1 MESLAPNLKLLV
13 GASLGAKLISHAGG
27 LKRLATYPSSTVQ
40 IMGAE
45 KALFRHLKSGDRP
58 PKYGLIYQHPQIRGA
73 KWWNRGKIARM
84 LASKISLACRKDIFT
99 KDFDP
104 NIYDEFI
111 ENINALEL
119 ANTADHIYYL
129 SYWKKG
135 SEFMSFTLEPLTQ
148 KHIASYLSENFP
160 EIDELYPNWTRHF
173 VRNFLELPDAIF
185 KSWYAHDQQNE
196 IGFSK
201 YSSLQ
206 PYTYMIEIQD
216 AVNQLFKRLGL
227 KSVVSQS

>member
-1 MESLAPNLKLLV
+1 MSC
-13 GASLGAKLISHAGG
+13 
-27 LKRLATYPSSTVQ
+27 T
-40 IMGAE
+40 E
-45 KALFRHLKSGDRP
+45 KK
-58 PKYGLIYQHPQIRGA
+58 
-73 KWWNRGKIARM
+73 
-84 LASKISLACRKDIFT
+84 
-99 KDFDP
+99 
-104 NIYDEFI
+104 
-111 ENINALEL
+111 INALDL
-119 ANTADHIYYL
+119 SNTVEDNIYYL

-148 KHIASYLSENFP
+148 KHIAFYLSEKFP